1 MRILDM
7 TSQILLCEQT
17 NAQIESCFKQLSNC
31 MQSRKR
37 KCSNIDLLFLT
48 EDKSFSSFSA
58 NVLRAADIA
67 ELLSQ
72 YLNQRFVDTL
82 ISIATHDVRIKYEE
96 SLSSRM
102 CRSNHAFSYLHMDV
116 IKNSIQF
123 ELEKSR
129 IKQIQLSADYFYS
142 FIELMSKLDDDT

>member
-1 MRILDM
+1 M

-72 YLNQRFVDTL
+72 YLNQRFVDIL
-82 ISIATHDVRIKYEE
+82 ISIATHDVHVEYEE
-96 SLSSRM
+96 SLSRRT
-102 CRSNHAFSYLHMDV
+102 CHSNHVSLYLHMNI
-116 IKNSIQF
+116 IKNSIQS
-123 ELEKSR
+123 ELEKDR
-129 IKQIQLSADYFYS
+129 IKQVQLSANYFCS
-142 FIELMSKLDDDT
+142 LIELMPKLDNDI